1 MAKRVEKLL
10 MCHRTGTLFE
20 IQVIRRI
27 YDVYRFILMNV
38 LLIIVPNSYQ
48 KTELCKVSKSYC
60 LVILKKLTISF
71 CFYADIKFEK
81 GHEKLIEI

>member
-1 MAKRVEKLL
+1 MATRVEKLIINAPPY
-10 MCHRTGTLFE
+10 TLFE

-71 CFYADIKFEK
+71 CFLRR
-81 GHEKLIEI
+81 H